1 MIVQAPEGKRLSL
14 RLQEFDL
21 DANNVFPSNQNNNP
35 NTGLMQQ
42 QCGNGDYA
50 LFYDGPDENALPIRG
65 IENIISQKSR
75 NNDHISKLFLLDLY
89 HINFVNNQKN

>member
-65 IENIISQKSR
+65 IKNII
-75 NNDHISKLFLLDLY
+75 
-89 HINFVNNQKN
+89 NQAPRL